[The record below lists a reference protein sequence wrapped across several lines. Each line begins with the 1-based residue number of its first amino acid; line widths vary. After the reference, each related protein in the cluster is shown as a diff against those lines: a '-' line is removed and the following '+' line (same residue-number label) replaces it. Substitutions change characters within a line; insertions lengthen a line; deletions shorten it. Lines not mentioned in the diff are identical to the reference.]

1 MSDSMAQKKS
11 PALPATEDVIAFL
24 KKNPGFLQQNPEV
37 LDILLPPKEQQGK
50 GVADFQYYMV
60 QRLRADRDEV
70 VETTKEIV
78 EPSRAN
84 MNNQARFHT
93 AILMLLDARNF
104 EDFVRT
110 ITLDFAAVLDVD
122 IISLVVETNGG
133 SIPHIELSGVRAV
146 RPGTIDLLMKS
157 KAVILEAFI
166 TGFDDI
172 YGGGSTL
179 VKSQA
184 LLRLNVAPGTP
195 TPPVM
200 LAFGSR
206 NPDLFVE
213 GQATDLLAFLG
224 HVVERCFRNWL
235 DLA

>member
-11 PALPATEDVIAFL
+11 PPLPSTEEVMAFL
-24 KKNPGFLQQNPEV
+24 KKNPGFLQQHPEV
-37 LDILLPPKEQQGK
+37 LDLLLPPMEKQGK

-60 QRLRADRDEV
+60 QRLRADRDDV
-70 VETTKEIV
+70 VETTREIV
-78 EPSRAN
+78 ETSRAN

-93 AILMLLDARNF
+93 AVLMLLDARHF
-104 EDFVRT
+104 DDFVRT
-110 ITLDFAAVLDVD
+110 ITLDMAAVLDVD
-122 IISLVVETNGG
+122 IISLIVETDGD

-146 RPGTIDLLMKS
+146 KTGTIDLLMKNKS
-157 KAVILEAFI
+157 VILEAYI
-166 TGFDDI
+166 TGFDDL

-179 VKSQA
+179 VKSQG
-184 LLRLNVAPGTP
+184 LLRINVAPG

-213 GQATDLLAFLG
+213 GQGTEMLTFLG
-224 HVVERCFRNWL
+224 RVVERSFRNWL